1 MDISKIQEQL
11 ILGALKNNDESGIVG
26 YASQIYYK
34 PTNTS
39 IEDIV
44 SSLSSTV
51 SNHTSSISSL
61 TPAVNNN
68 TDSIGKINTSLGNI
82 NTSLGDIT
90 KDLESLDT
98 TVKLQNNSIGALESM
113 LYSLSLEDTE
123 SVILE
128 NRGMSIQLVSNNEGN
143 IIVAAGDAF
152 YYAKGGGFGE
162 SDEVATL
169 GDIPD
174 VSGFLTT
181 SDAANTYLKKT
192 DASSTYITTTS
203 ATTLL
208 NKKVDK
214 VNGLN
219 AADYVTVEDTRTQSF
234 LPQDLTDKYFKLFF
248 TDTDIPSGLAWAS
261 GFNVCGW
268 GDTKYRRWQLAS
280 NAADGSLSS
289 GSNTDLYF
297 RTGHLDTWGD
307 WQTILTSL
315 NYTTVLGNTY
325 ATKTTVGNLSDLTTT
340 AKSSLVAAINEAAAS
355 GGSSAPELN
364 FYKEASNYFTFS
376 VAEDTDLIYGSS
388 NLLQFTSAEKGGI
401 INLTDFN
408 TLQID
413 TDGAFSIS
421 TALASVLL
429 EDTTSGTGKVTI
441 TADSFLWGTKT
452 VATTDAFDSYYNKTN
467 VDSLLKNKVDVVSGK
482 QLSTNDYTTAEK
494 TKLAG
499 IAEGANK
506 YVHPSYTPISYT
518 EMAITLGFGEGIDIP
533 LHEVDSTGHVSST
546 KVLGVT
552 LSESTAT
559 QSKAGLMSAE
569 DKTKLDNLSFS
580 EMLTETA
587 YNNLTTKDSSKI
599 YFITE

>member
-34 PTNTS
+34 PTDTS

-51 SNHTSSISSL
+51 SSHTSSISSL

-68 TDSIGKINTSLGNI
+68 TDSIGRINTTLSNVTKNLEELNTTTGNHT
-82 NTSLGDIT
+82 NSIT
-90 KDLESLDT
+90 ALEAMLSKITTGDT
-98 TVKLQNNSIGALESM
+98 TSVS
-113 LYSLSLEDTE
+113 LYNGNAT
-123 SVILE
+123 
-128 NRGMSIQLVSNNEGN
+128 IQLVSHGEGN
-143 IIVAAGDAF
+143 AIIVTGDTFYYTKSDSAGD
-152 YYAKGGGFGE
+152 E
-162 SDEVATL
+162 NEVATL

-181 SDAANTYLKKT
+181 TTASNTYLSKT
-192 DASSTYITTTS
+192 DASSTYLTTAS

-219 AADYVTVEDTRTQSF
+219 IADYVAVEDTREQSF
-234 LPQDLTDKYFKLFF
+234 LPQELTGKYLRPFF
-248 TDTDIPSGLAWAS
+248 TDTDIPSGLVWAS
-261 GFNVCGW
+261 GFDVCGW
-268 GDTKYRRWQLAS
+268 ADTKYKRWQLVS

-289 GSNTDLYF
+289 GKDTSLYF

-307 WQTILTSL
+307 WQTLLTSL
-315 NYTTVLGNTY
+315 NYTTILGNTY

-355 GGSSAPELN
+355 GGSSIPELN
-364 FYKEASNYFTFS
+364 FYKEANNYFTFS
-376 VAEDTDLIYGSS
+376 VAEGTDLIYGSS

-429 EDTTSGTGKVTI
+429 ENTTSGTGKVTI

-452 VATTDAFDSYYNKTN
+452 VATTDAFNSYYTKTN
-467 VDSLLKNKVDVVSGK
+467 VESLLASKVDVVSGK

-546 KVLGVT
+546 KVLGIT
-552 LSESTAT
+552 LAENAAT

>member
-1 MDISKIQEQL
+1 MLSKITT
-11 ILGALKNNDESGIVG
+11 G
-26 YASQIYYK
+26 
-34 PTNTS
+34 
-39 IEDIV
+39 
-44 SSLSSTV
+44 
-51 SNHTSSISSL
+51 
-61 TPAVNNN
+61 
-68 TDSIGKINTSLGNI
+68 
-82 NTSLGDIT
+82 
-90 KDLESLDT
+90 DT
-98 TVKLQNNSIGALESM
+98 TSVS
-113 LYSLSLEDTE
+113 LYNGNAT
-123 SVILE
+123 
-128 NRGMSIQLVSNNEGN
+128 IQLVSHGEGN
-143 IIVAAGDAF
+143 AIIVTGDTFYYTKSDSAGD
-152 YYAKGGGFGE
+152 E
-162 SDEVATL
+162 NEVATL

-181 SDAANTYLKKT
+181 ADAVNTYLKKT
-192 DASSTYITTTS
+192 DAS
-203 ATTLL
+203 
-208 NKKVDK
+208 
-214 VNGLN
+214 
-219 AADYVTVEDTRTQSF
+219 
-234 LPQDLTDKYFKLFF
+234 
-248 TDTDIPSGLAWAS
+248 
-261 GFNVCGW
+261 
-268 GDTKYRRWQLAS
+268 
-280 NAADGSLSS
+280 
-289 GSNTDLYF
+289 
-297 RTGHLDTWGD
+297 
-307 WQTILTSL
+307 
-315 NYTTVLGNTY
+315 NTY

-355 GGSSAPELN
+355 GGSSIPELN

-376 VAEDTDLIYGSS
+376 VAEGTDLIYGSS

-429 EDTTSGTGKVTI
+429 ENTTSGTGKVTI

-452 VATTDAFDSYYNKTN
+452 VATTDAFNSYYTKTN
-467 VDSLLKNKVDVVSGK
+467 IDNLLASKVDVVSGK

-546 KVLGVT
+546 KVLGIT
-552 LSESTAT
+552 LAENAAT